1 MSTGIWWCRPASLS
15 KHWPRQR
22 IKNQFNFVASSILKR
37 LNCWIN
43 TFFMLASNVS
53 FWAISV
59 RPKPIFGLGQG
70 LKLKLINY
78 WKMTIKII
86 NCLSWNDPVFFLMV
100 YQKKIAIE
108 FQSDW
113 ENIRNYNNRQ
123 WNLVHIGL
131 VLRCV
136 LLKKSAI
143 F

>member
-1 MSTGIWWCRPASLS
+1 MFDNFFCR
-15 KHWPRQR
+15 
-22 IKNQFNFVASSILKR
+22 
-37 LNCWIN
+37 
-43 TFFMLASNVS
+43 LASIVS

-59 RPKPIFGLGQG
+59 QPKPIFGLGQG
-70 LKLKLINY
+70 LKLINY

-86 NCLSWNDPVFFLMV
+86 ICLSWNDPVFFLMV

-131 VLRCV
+131 GLRCV

-143 F
+143 FKGYLNEVFSFIKLKVTEQFLICRIFSLLLHK

>member
-1 MSTGIWWCRPASLS
+1 VSTGIWWCRPAGLN

-22 IKNQFNFVASSILKR
+22 IKNQVNFVASSILKR
-37 LNCWIN
+37 LNCWII
-43 TFFMLASNVS
+43 FFCRLVSNVS

-59 RPKPIFGLGQG
+59 QPKPIFGLGQG

-78 WKMTIKII
+78 WKMTVKII
-86 NCLSWNDPVFFLMV
+86 IYLSWNDPLFFLIV
-100 YQKKIAIE
+100 YQKKVAIE
-108 FQSDW
+108 FQTDW
-113 ENIRNYNNRQ
+113 ENVRNYNNRQ
-123 WNLVHIGL
+123 WNHVHIRL